1 MYRCLIVED
10 DPQVAKLNA
19 AFLEQEGFFVAAMAA
34 DAAQALT
41 AVREQSFD
49 LVLLDIFLPG
59 ANGLE
64 VLRQL
69 RAARQTAEVIII
81 SAARDSA
88 QICEALR
95 LGCVDYIIK
104 PFSFDRLQLALNK
117 FRQRSQLMHKQVL
130 EQTEVDLLAAAE
142 SAGCQTHV
150 AALPKG
156 IERKTLE
163 CVCANLPAAG
173 TAFGVQEIAERT
185 QLSRVSIKKYLDY
198 LCERRVLRQ
207 TYVYGNKGRPATLYQ
222 TVAADDPAI
231 RH

>member
-88 QICEALR
+88 QIC
-95 LGCVDYIIK
+95 
-104 PFSFDRLQLALNK
+104 
-117 FRQRSQLMHKQVL
+117 
-130 EQTEVDLLAAAE
+130 
-142 SAGCQTHV
+142 
-150 AALPKG
+150 
-156 IERKTLE
+156 
-163 CVCANLPAAG
+163 
-173 TAFGVQEIAERT
+173 
-185 QLSRVSIKKYLDY
+185 
-198 LCERRVLRQ
+198 
-207 TYVYGNKGRPATLYQ
+207 
-222 TVAADDPAI
+222 
-231 RH
+231 

>member
-19 AFLEQEGFFVAAMAA
+19 MYLEQEGVSVAAVAA
-34 DAAQALT
+34 DAAQAL
-41 AVREQSFD
+41 AAMQEEDFD

-59 ANGLE
+59 VNGLE

-69 RAARQTAEVIII
+69 RAARQMTEVIII
-81 SAARDSA
+81 SAARDSV

-104 PFSFDRLQLALNK
+104 PFSFDRFHLALDK
-117 FRQRSQLMHKQVL
+117 FRQRSQLMNKRML
-130 EQTEVDLLAAAE
+130 EQNEVDLLAVLD
-142 SAGCQTHV
+142 SAGCKTCEEI
-150 AALPKG
+150 LPKG

-163 CVCANLPAAG
+163 CVCENLPDES

-198 LCERRVLRQ
+198 LCARKILYQ

-222 TVAADDPAI
+222 KVATNNHMI
-231 RH
+231 GH

>member
-19 AFLEQEGFFVAAMAA
+19 TYLEQEGFLVSAVVA
-34 DAAQALT
+34 DAVQAF
-41 AVREQSFD
+41 AVLQEQTFD

-59 ANGLE
+59 VNGLE

-69 RAARQTAEVIII
+69 RAVRQTVEVIII

-104 PFSFDRLQLALNK
+104 PFSFDRLQMALSK
-117 FRQRSQLMHKQVL
+117 FHQRSQLMNKAFL
-130 EQTEVDLLAAAE
+130 EQGEVDLLAATEGGDYEE
-142 SAGCQTHV
+142 SGME
-150 AALPKG
+150 LPKG

-173 TAFGVQEIAERT
+173 TAFGVQEITERT

-222 TVAADDPAI
+222 TVTAENHAG
-231 RH
+231 RC